1 MPSDELDNGGATV
14 GNGIAL
20 AQTIALVFLT
30 AVAINYAWEFAQ
42 APLYEWSGESRNALW
57 HCFVASLGD
66 GLLVLL
72 IFGAGWLTR
81 GRPDWFLDPRPRDYL
96 VMLIAGFTIAIAV
109 ELIAVHVL
117 KRWTY
122 TELMPRIPALEIGM
136 MPVIQMLIL
145 PPLIFWIASRYQ
157 GGRAEK

>member
-1 MPSDELDNGGATV
+1 
-14 GNGIAL
+14 
-20 AQTIALVFLT
+20 
-30 AVAINYAWEFAQ
+30 
-42 APLYEWSGESRNALW
+42 
-57 HCFVASLGD
+57 
-66 GLLVLL
+66 
-72 IFGAGWLTR
+72 
-81 GRPDWFLDPRPRDYL
+81 
-96 VMLIAGFTIAIAV
+96 MLIAGFTIAIAV

-136 MPVIQMLIL
+136 VPVIQMLIL